1 MHLLLSPHLHGGTT
15 VITRGTDQKHC
26 LLPPQSWSRG
36 RVRGCMTYLMVRSFC
51 RDNIVEMVATATRRN
66 CLPTPSLGRCSRS
79 KTCIVSTS
87 NLASSPDPAS
97 TLDNLAWYP
106 GCVGGEKCFSLP
118 RWPGTRLAF
127 NPILSNLPLCEHG
140 GHFLP
145 ANNQYNFCP

>member
-1 MHLLLSPHLHGGTT
+1 MEEPQWQLEEQIRNIL
-15 VITRGTDQKHC
+15 C

-36 RVRGCMTYLMVRSFC
+36 RVRGCMMYLMVRRFC

-87 NLASSPDPAS
+87 NLISSPDPAS

-118 RWPGTRLAF
+118 RWPGTRLVF
-127 NPILSNLPLCEHG
+127 NSNLLQCLCVG
-140 GHFLP
+140 TFSLQTTRSIF
-145 ANNQYNFCP
+145 ALKNFSPVA